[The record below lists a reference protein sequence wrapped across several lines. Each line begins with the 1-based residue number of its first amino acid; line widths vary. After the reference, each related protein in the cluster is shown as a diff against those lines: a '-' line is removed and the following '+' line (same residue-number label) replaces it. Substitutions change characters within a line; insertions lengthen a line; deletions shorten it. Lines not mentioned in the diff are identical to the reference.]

1 MEITI
6 RKMKRGDEKFVLDM
20 MKKFFSSPAT
30 ITDGSE
36 KIFAANVKNCLDDST
51 CADGFVFVDGEKIIG
66 YAVTAKSYSTEFGGE
81 CIWLEDIFVEE
92 EYRGRGVG
100 SKFLRHVKK
109 NLSAKNFSAR
119 IGGGQR
125 GSESLQTFRLPRA
138 ALSGNGLR

>member
-1 MEITI
+1 MQ
-6 RKMKRGDEKFVLDM
+6 RGDENFVLDM
-20 MKKFFSSPAT
+20 MKKFFGSPAT

-36 KIFAANVKNCLDDST
+36 KIFAANVKNCPDDST
-51 CADGFVFVDGEKIIG
+51 CADGFVFVDGKKIIG

-109 NLSAKNFSAR
+109 IYPQK
-119 IGGGQR
+119 I
-125 GSESLQTFRLPRA
+125 FRLESEADNA
-138 ALSGNGLR
+138 ALNLYKRFGFKKLPYLEMICGD